1 MRRDMFR
8 RLALYALAGAV
19 MIACGQAEEPSAARI
34 AIARRLV
41 GTWDATFWLDSER
54 TISTYVHATAPIA
67 GTIVFALDHY
77 GRIDAPELSA
87 PTNDGLYDADFRPFG
102 FSTRDD
108 GTVPVVVARIVPRT
122 MGDSIYV
129 VLSPGRTRF
138 AVRMAGQLTDDS
150 VVGDWRASAFSAGG
164 GAGHFSMRRRKDTL

>member
-1 MRRDMFR
+1 MRRDVLR
-8 RLALYALAGAV
+8 RSALVALAGVA

-54 TISTYVHATAPIA
+54 TISTYVHATKPVA
-67 GTIVFALDHY
+67 GTLVFALDHY
-77 GRIDAPELSA
+77 GRLDAPELSA

-102 FSTRDD
+102 FTTRD
-108 GTVPVVVARIVPRT
+108 GGNVPVVVARVIPRPT
-122 MGDSIYV
+122 GDSVYI

-138 AVRMAGQLTDDS
+138 SVRMAGRLVDDS
-150 VVGDWRASAFSAGG
+150 AAGDWRASAFSAGG
-164 GAGHFSMRRRKDTL
+164 GAGRFAMHRRHETL